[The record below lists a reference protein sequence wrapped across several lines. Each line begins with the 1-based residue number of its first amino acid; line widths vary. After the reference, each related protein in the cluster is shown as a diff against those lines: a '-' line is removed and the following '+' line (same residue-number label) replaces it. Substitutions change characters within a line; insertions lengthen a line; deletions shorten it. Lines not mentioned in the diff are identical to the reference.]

1 MTFVIL
7 LLVLAAALVLGTVW
21 VLARDS
27 RGPAAPP
34 ASHFQDPRF
43 RAPGAR

>member
-7 LLVLAAALVLGTVW
+7 LLVLAVALFAGSLR
-21 VLARDS
+21 LIARDD

-34 ASHFQDPRF
+34 PSHVQDPRF
-43 RAPGAR
+43 RAPGPR